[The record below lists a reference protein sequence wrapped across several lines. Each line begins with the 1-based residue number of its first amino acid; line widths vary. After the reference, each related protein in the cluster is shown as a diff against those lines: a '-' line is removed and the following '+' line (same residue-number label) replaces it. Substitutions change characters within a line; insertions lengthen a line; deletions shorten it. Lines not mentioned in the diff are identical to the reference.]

1 MKLNTIPWRKIICYA
16 IYILLI
22 PSIQV
27 TLSPVFSLLG
37 QPADIMLVFAVL
49 TGFLYGFTDGVVV
62 GLLMGFVRDLL
73 SGTVILGAGGQV
85 SISFGIGMLVLFLG
99 GVFGALF
106 FEGRTNRNF
115 LLGFMA
121 VVSYTLIYKLF
132 GIGIISLWE
141 GLMTDVSQSMNIKNV
156 IFDSIF
162 TTLLIN
168 AVCAIPVFF
177 LLRYVGP
184 VKYTNRN
191 ERDKN
196 NKELTYGDS
205 GKWLTI

>member
-22 PSIQV
+22 PAIQV
-27 TLSPVFSLLG
+27 TLSPVLSLRG
-37 QPADIMLVFAVL
+37 QPADIMLVFVVL

-62 GLLMGFVRDLL
+62 GLLMGFMRDLL
-73 SGTVILGAGGQV
+73 AGTIILGSGGQV

-99 GVFGALF
+99 GVFGAVF

-115 LLGFMA
+115 LLGFFA
-121 VVSYTLIYKLF
+121 VVSFTLLYKIF
-132 GIGIISLWE
+132 GIGIIYMWE
-141 GLMTDVSQSMNIKNV
+141 NLMTDVSQQMNIRNIIV
-156 IFDSIF
+156 DSIL

-184 VKYTNRN
+184 VRYTNKN
-191 ERDKN
+191 DRDKN
-196 NKELTYGDS
+196 NKELTYGDT

>member
-22 PSIQV
+22 PAIQV
-27 TLSPVFSLLG
+27 TLSPVLSLRG
-37 QPADIMLVFAVL
+37 QPADIMLVFVVL

-62 GLLMGFVRDLL
+62 GLLMGFMRDLL
-73 SGTVILGAGGQV
+73 AGTIILGSGGQV

-99 GVFGALF
+99 GVFGAVF

-115 LLGFMA
+115 LLGFFA
-121 VVSYTLIYKLF
+121 VVSFTLLYKIF
-132 GIGIISLWE
+132 GIGIIYMWE
-141 GLMTDVSQSMNIKNV
+141 NLMTDVSQHMNIRNIIV
-156 IFDSIF
+156 DSIL

-184 VKYTNRN
+184 VRYTNKN
-191 ERDKN
+191 DRDKN
-196 NKELTYGDS
+196 NKELTYGDT

>member
-22 PSIQV
+22 PAIQV
-27 TLSPVFSLLG
+27 TLSPVLSLRG
-37 QPADIMLVFAVL
+37 QPADIMLVFVVL

-62 GLLMGFVRDLL
+62 GLLMGFMRDLL
-73 SGTVILGAGGQV
+73 AGTIILGSGGQV

-99 GVFGALF
+99 GIFGAVF

-115 LLGFMA
+115 LLGFFA
-121 VVSYTLIYKLF
+121 VVSFTLLYKIF
-132 GIGIISLWE
+132 GIGIIYLWE
-141 GLMTDVSQSMNIKNV
+141 NLMTDVSQHMNIRNIIV
-156 IFDSIF
+156 DSIL

-184 VKYTNRN
+184 VRYTNKN
-191 ERDKN
+191 DRDKN
-196 NKELTYGDS
+196 NKELTYGDT